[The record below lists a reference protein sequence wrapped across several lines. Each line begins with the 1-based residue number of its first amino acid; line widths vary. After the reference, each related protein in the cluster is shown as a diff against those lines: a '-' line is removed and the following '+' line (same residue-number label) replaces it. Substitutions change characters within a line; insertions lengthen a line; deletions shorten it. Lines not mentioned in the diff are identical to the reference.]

1 MSTDLTAWSE
11 NRRWHWSAM
20 LWAITLVTLV
30 FGALSYH
37 ASSSMPDGR
46 SRWLQDAPAQASV
59 MAATPTTPTLPGWPV
74 PETLH
79 PGSPAAAAILV
90 GVFATGVVALLLA
103 LSQYSAHDIGLTGA
117 CLLWVAH
124 TELGLLASA
133 GHPAIQSGV
142 MLVILSAFA
151 VLVGWHLQRLLRLPV
166 RAQAGATVMA
176 VPLLVSLLAWMLN
189 GMGAMDG
196 PIAQALVLLLLLG
209 CGLCLLAE
217 VIRLAGRRGGLRRR
231 MMHWSV
237 MLALAAVLGCGTQ
250 ELVTLVN
257 LSAGSDPIWHA
268 GSWAMTRWCVL
279 ALLAVLTAS
288 RLIQVAATL
297 RQLEQR
303 QHLTHARHR
312 QVRHSLKEA
321 RARLDSREHNDTWR
335 RQRDRF
341 LRELHDELSSKL
353 SSARQ
358 MLHQGNNQPGQLQ
371 SLLDASLADL
381 QQALQTLD
389 ASGRPLSGAL
399 RQLRRRIEPALVT
412 RGVQLAWVID
422 AGVDHAALGPAMT
435 LQILRVAQQ
444 ALEETVEQTAQIRHV
459 ALVLE
464 QIHAPGGAHLR
475 LMIYDDRH
483 AGASTLPRQT
493 WALMRRQI
501 EATGAKL
508 CCGAQPDG
516 WTVELLLPLQA

>member
-1 MSTDLTAWSE
+1 MSMDLTAWSE

-20 LWAITLVTLV
+20 LWAIALVTLV

-37 ASSSMPDGR
+37 AFSSMPDGR
-46 SRWLQDAPAQASV
+46 ARWVQDVPAPAFVS
-59 MAATPTTPTLPGWPV
+59 AATPATTTLSGWPV
-74 PETLH
+74 PETLR
-79 PGSPAAAAILV
+79 PGTPAAAAVLV

-124 TELGLLASA
+124 TELGLLAST

-217 VIRLAGRRGGLRRR
+217 VIRLAGRRGGRRR
-231 MMHWSV
+231 RVMHWSV

-257 LSAGSDPIWHA
+257 QSAGSEPVWHA
-268 GSWAMTRWCVL
+268 GSWVMTRWCVL
-279 ALLAVLTAS
+279 ALLTVLTAS
-288 RLIQVAATL
+288 RIVQVAATL
-297 RQLEQR
+297 RQLER
-303 QHLTHARHR
+303 QQHSSHARNR
-312 QVRHSLKEA
+312 QVQHSLKEA
-321 RARLDSREHNDTWR
+321 RARLDSRERNDTWR

-341 LRELHDELSSKL
+341 LRELHDELARKL

-358 MLHQGNNQPGQLQ
+358 MLHQGNQPGQLQ

-381 QQALQTLD
+381 QHALQTLD

-399 RQLRRRIEPALVT
+399 RQLRRRIEPSLVT
-412 RGVQLAWVID
+412 RGVQLAWVVD
-422 AGVDHAALGPAMT
+422 GGVDSAALGPAVT

-444 ALEETVEQTAQIRHV
+444 ALEETVEQTARIRHV

-464 QIHAPGGAHLR
+464 QVRAPSGAHLR

-483 AGASTLPRQT
+483 ASVTTLPRQT
-493 WALMRRQI
+493 WVSMRRQI
-501 EATGAKL
+501 ESTGAKL

-516 WTVELLLPLQA
+516 WTVELLLPLRT